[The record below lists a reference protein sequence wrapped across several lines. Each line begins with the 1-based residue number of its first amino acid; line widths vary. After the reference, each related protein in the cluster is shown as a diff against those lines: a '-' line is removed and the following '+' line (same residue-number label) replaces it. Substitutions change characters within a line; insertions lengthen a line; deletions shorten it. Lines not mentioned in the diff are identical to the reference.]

1 VYIYKTFNPSE
12 PVRKVRYWATKEARQ
27 EYIRYQ
33 FRENDGV
40 KIDLSHAHVDSNKHG
55 IVEFLNEELAK
66 ACLQINLS
74 LPTKES
80 ENER

>member
-1 VYIYKTFNPSE
+1 MYIYKTFNPSE

-33 FRENDGV
+33 FRQNDGV
-40 KIDLSHAHVDSNKHG
+40 KIDLSHIHVESNKHG

-66 ACLQINLS
+66 ACLQTNLS
-74 LPTKES
+74 MPTDKGE
-80 ENER
+80 